1 MTPEER
7 QQFLGNHRLAIAGIE
22 RNGAAPHLSPVY
34 YVLEGDDLLI
44 SVTETRLKT
53 KLIRRRGR
61 LSLLVLHEQFPF
73 AYLRVEGPARTEN
86 DGAADLL
93 MRIAEKMTGNPVA
106 EAMRPAFEERAR
118 TEQRVVL
125 RLTPETYYP

>member
-7 QQFLGNHRLAIAGIE
+7 KHFLGNHRLAIAGVE
-22 RNGAAPHLSPVY
+22 RKAALPHLSPVY
-34 YVLEGDDLLI
+34 YVTDGDDLLV

-53 KLIRRRGR
+53 KLIRRNGR

-73 AYLRVEGPARTEN
+73 PYLRVEGPARIEN
-86 DGAADLL
+86 EGAVDLL
-93 MRIAEKMTGNPVA
+93 MRVAEKMTGNPMS
-106 EAMRPAFEERAR
+106 EAMRPNFEERAR

-125 RLTPETYYP
+125 RLTPESYYP